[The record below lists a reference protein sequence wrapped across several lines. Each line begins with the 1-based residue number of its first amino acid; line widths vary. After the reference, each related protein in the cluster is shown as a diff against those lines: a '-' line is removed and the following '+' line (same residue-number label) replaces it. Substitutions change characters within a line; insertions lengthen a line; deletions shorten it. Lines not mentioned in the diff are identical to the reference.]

1 MKSWLLTFAL
11 IPFLAWILIHPMK
24 DKVMPELLRG
34 GTEQILAQWRDAMVA
49 FKAEE
54 GEFPQ
59 MIEGF
64 TKDESRFTVLT
75 GQNKAQ
81 KEYLDRHSI
90 KMIVGSKPV
99 DAWETQLVFDPQNT
113 GDQTHIIS
121 AGPDLTIGT
130 EDDIDSLKVTQRNL
144 PVPVELLDDKTRR
157 KLEFNKATAAKQA
170 KKGEKAEGGDKD
182 QPAEPPTK

>member
-11 IPFLAWILIHPMK
+11 IPFLGWILIHPMK

-34 GTEQILAQWRDAMVA
+34 GTEQILAQWRDAMIA
-49 FKAEE
+49 FKADE
-54 GEFPQ
+54 GAFPQ

-64 TKDESRFTVLT
+64 TKDESRFTGLT

-90 KMIVGSKPV
+90 RVVLGSKPV

-113 GDQTHIIS
+113 GDQTHIVS
-121 AGPDLTIGT
+121 AGLDLVIGT
-130 EDDIDSLKVTQRNL
+130 EDDIDSLKVPQRNL
-144 PVPVELLDDKTRR
+144 AVPVELLDEKSRR

-170 KKGEKAEGGDKD
+170 KQAKGEATEKAT
-182 QPAEPPTK
+182 EPEQK